1 MKIKRGFF
9 KDITLLILIIFF
21 ILFILIDVNAIFQN
35 IKSIIPE
42 YILDNLNILSKAFI
56 PLVFLITIAT
66 CLIGFIKN
74 KYSIKVE
81 QLSLGGV
88 NILFDRREILFS
100 NSIKNFLDAK
110 RTLFFINEKY
120 DNFAEVFQS
129 HHETYNFIRQ
139 EMRIL
144 DPQKDIDLYKI
155 SNDILMNLNQFL
167 TKNQNNYLRWYT
179 YISETNQELI
189 KLDEFDKDDVKPEQR
204 HFYNMPIND
213 IQSKYYF
220 YNDLIKEFKIINEF
234 FSTKVAIQFKVDVSK
249 WEKKDPVQKT
259 GSD

>member
-1 MKIKRGFF
+1 MKIKIGFF
-9 KDITLLILIIFF
+9 KGIILLISIIF
-21 ILFILIDVNAIFQN
+21 LTLVLLIDVNAVFQN
-35 IKSIIPE
+35 IKLIIPE
-42 YILDNLNILSKAFI
+42 YILNNLNIISKVFI
-56 PLVFLITIAT
+56 PLIFLIAIAI

-100 NSIKNFLDAK
+100 NSVRNFFDAK
-110 RTLFFINEKY
+110 RTLFIINDKY

-129 HHETYNFIRQ
+129 YHETYNFIRQ

-144 DPQKDIDLYKI
+144 DPQNDIDLYKI
-155 SNDILMNLNQFL
+155 SNDILMSLNQFL
-167 TKNQNNYLRWYT
+167 TKNQNNYLRWYK

-213 IQSKYYF
+213 IQSKYYS

-234 FSTKVAIQFKVDVSK
+234 FTTRVATQFKVDISK
-249 WEKKDPVQKT
+249 WIKKDPVQNRT
-259 GSD
+259 